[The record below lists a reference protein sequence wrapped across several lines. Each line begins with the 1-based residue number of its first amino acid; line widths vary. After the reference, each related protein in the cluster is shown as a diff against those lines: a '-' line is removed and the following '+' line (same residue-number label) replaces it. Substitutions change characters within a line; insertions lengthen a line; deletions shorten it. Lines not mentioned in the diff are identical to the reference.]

1 MMVIGAAERTIMNT
15 MVSPIPLEEAACAL
29 CGSNDK
35 TLEYTVEDW
44 RYGLPGNFGVVRC
57 RRCGLVYTSP
67 RPTPA
72 AIGVFYP
79 STYLPHTSLPANPT
93 RPLLHALRQLV
104 FGGRKSV
111 AAALL
116 GFIHNSVTFRGLVW
130 RESFSPRVLD
140 IGCGVGEYLGVWQAL
155 GWDIEGVEANEAAAA
170 LASSRLSVNIHV
182 SNVEDLQLPEERF
195 DLITMS
201 HCLEHTYSP
210 GHVLERVHRWLKP
223 DGRLLVMVPNYDA
236 IDRRLFG
243 ERWLGFEVPR
253 HLFHFDERS
262 IRRLLEQQRYRVQTI
277 GASAQPDVFIRN
289 VLCLMDDRA
298 KARRPSTVEKA
309 LGAAVLAPLAL
320 LKKSTSLWVEARK
333 LPTNS

>member
-201 HCLEHTYSP
+201 HCLEHTYSAGP
-210 GHVLERVHRWLKP
+210 PLAEAGRSAAGDGSELRCHRSP
-223 DGRLLVMVPNYDA
+223 PV
-236 IDRRLFG
+236 RRAVAWV
-243 ERWLGFEVPR
+243 R
-253 HLFHFDERS
+253 
-262 IRRLLEQQRYRVQTI
+262 
-277 GASAQPDVFIRN
+277 GASPSLPFRRTIHPTSARATEVSGPDHR
-289 VLCLMDDRA
+289 CLGT
-298 KARRPSTVEKA
+298 ARRFHSECVVPH
-309 LGAAVLAPLAL
+309 G
-320 LKKSTSLWVEARK
+320 
-333 LPTNS
+333 

>member
-1 MMVIGAAERTIMNT
+1 MMNT
-15 MVSPIPLEEAACAL
+15 MVSRVPLEEANCAL
-29 CGSNDK
+29 CGANER

-44 RYGLPGNFGVVRC
+44 RYGLPGKFGVVRC
-57 RRCGLVYTSP
+57 ARCGLVYTSP

-72 AIGVFYP
+72 AIGQFYP
-79 STYLPHTSLPANPT
+79 ATYLPHAVPT
-93 RPLLHALRQLV
+93 ASERPLLHTLRQLV
-104 FGGRKSV
+104 FGGRKS
-111 AAALL
+111 AATGML

-130 RESFSPRVLD
+130 KESSSPRVLD
-140 IGCGVGEYLGVWQAL
+140 IGCGVGEYLGVWRAL
-155 GWDIEGVEANEAAAA
+155 GWEPEGVEANEAAAA
-170 LASSRLSVNIHV
+170 LARTRLSVDIHA
-182 SNVEDLQLPEERF
+182 SAVEDLQLPEEKF

-210 GHVLERVHRWLKP
+210 GRVLGQAYRWLKP
-223 DGRLLVMVPNYDA
+223 NGRLLVMVPNYDA

-262 IRRLLEQQRYRVQTI
+262 IRRLLEQQSYRVQRI
-277 GASAQPDVFIRN
+277 GASAQPDVVIRN
-289 VLCLMDDRA
+289 LLCLIDERA

-320 LKKSTSLWVEARK
+320 LKRSTSLWVEARK
-333 LPTNS
+333 LPAEG